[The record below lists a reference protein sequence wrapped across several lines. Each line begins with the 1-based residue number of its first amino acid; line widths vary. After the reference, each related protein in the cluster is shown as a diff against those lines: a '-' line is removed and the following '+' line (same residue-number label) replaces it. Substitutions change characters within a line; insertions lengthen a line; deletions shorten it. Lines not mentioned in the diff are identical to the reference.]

1 MDAEGPDLM
10 SLVTVFL
17 LLGFALL
24 GAILLSA
31 VCSVVYPE
39 AQRSAREWVNTA
51 ISIVTLVVLAWTARS
66 IVDQVTEMQRVYP
79 EVQSQAKAMIDQTN
93 SFIATERARVLVGP
107 TGEVRRN
114 SENDPM
120 LGFPVRIMNL
130 GRTAALVRGILV

>member
-1 MDAEGPDLM
+1 VDAEGPDLM

-79 EVQSQAKAMIDQTN
+79 EVQSQARAMIDQTN

>member
-1 MDAEGPDLM
+1 M
-10 SLVTVFL
+10 SLEAVFL

-66 IVDQVTEMQRVYP
+66 IVDQVTEMRKALKVDLMLSA
-79 EVQSQAKAMIDQTN
+79 ELTQA
-93 SFIATERARVLVGP
+93 VGV
-107 TGEVRRN
+107 E
-114 SENDPM
+114 
-120 LGFPVRIMNL
+120 
-130 GRTAALVRGILV
+130 